1 MPPALEDWVALRL
14 LALRPRVAQMLLE
27 IPHWNEL
34 IRDPSGLK
42 QFLIEATT
50 GRFSLAQ
57 LDGLAERSQQLLER
71 LAKLECVAVALDS
84 ASYPPLLKTLFDPP
98 PVLFVRGDPTILAE
112 PQVAIVGSRKSSSLG
127 RATAERLATDLAT
140 AGIHVTS
147 GLALGIDAAAHRG
160 AISKSVRLDAKS
172 DKETAQDFLSQTSE
186 RFGKTVA
193 VMATG
198 PDQIYPTRNANLAD
212 QILVSG
218 GAIITEQI
226 PGTQPRPFLFP
237 ERNRIISGLS
247 LGTLIIEA
255 SIKSGSL
262 VTAKLALEQ
271 GREVMAI
278 PGALNN
284 PGAQGCHHLIKQG
297 AALVENVEDIL
308 LALHKELREFTPYVK
323 SAPANNNHSPLDP
336 LLHLIGKEQP
346 SLDQLCLMSGMAISE
361 LQIKLTEYELQGV
374 IQREGVRFV
383 LVSSSGRMSP

>member
-1 MPPALEDWVALRL
+1 MPPTLEDWIALRL
-14 LALRPRVAQMLLE
+14 LALRPRVVQMLLDTS
-27 IPHWNEL
+27 HWNEL
-34 IRDPSGLK
+34 IRDPSSLK
-42 QFLIEATT
+42 QFLFEATS
-50 GRFSLAQ
+50 GSYSLAQ
-57 LDGLAERSQQLLER
+57 LDGLSERSQQLLVR
-71 LAKLECVAVALDS
+71 LEQLDCLAIGLDS
-84 ASYPPLLKTLFDPP
+84 SSYPPLLKTIYDPP

-112 PQVAIVGSRKSSSLG
+112 PQVSIVGSRKSSSLG
-127 RATAERLATDLAT
+127 RATAERLATDLSS

-160 AISKSVRLDAKS
+160 AISRSVQSEGKSEIES
-172 DKETAQDFLSQTSE
+172 AQVFLSNDRE

-212 QILVSG
+212 QILDDG
-218 GAIITEQI
+218 GAIVTEQI
-226 PGTQPRPFLFP
+226 PGTQLRPFLFP

-308 LALHKELREFTPYVK
+308 LALHKELREFTPLTK
-323 SAPANNNHSPLDP
+323 GTPNANSCPILDP
-336 LLHLIGKEQP
+336 LLQLIGKEQP

-383 LVSSSGRMSP
+383 LVSSSGRISP